1 MGKTIEELMAEKK
14 RIEEQIRALKCKEA
28 FFKRARF
35 GLVPASPTDCHG
47 RPVVTEDVWCL
58 SLKSITDKKD
68 RWQSIIKG
76 TNRQEVI
83 DAIPEFIADL
93 TGIYNMLKEIDK
105 EEK

>member
-14 RIEEQIRALKCKEA
+14 RIEEQIRALKCQEA

-35 GLVPASPTDCHG
+35 GLVPVSPTDRRG

-58 SLKSITDKKD
+58 SLKGILNKKD